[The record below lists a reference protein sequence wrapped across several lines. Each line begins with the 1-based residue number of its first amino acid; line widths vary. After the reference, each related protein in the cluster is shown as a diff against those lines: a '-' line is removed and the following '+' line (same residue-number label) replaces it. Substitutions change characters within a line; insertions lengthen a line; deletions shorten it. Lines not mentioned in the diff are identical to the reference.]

1 MYKKLLASY
10 LFVYLLAT
18 LSDWLQGPYVYA
30 LYAAYGFSSHQ
41 IAVLFVA
48 GFGSS
53 MIFGSFVG
61 GLADSCGRKKF
72 VLLFCLIY
80 ALSCVTKHVNDFNV
94 LMLGRLLGGVATSL
108 LFSVFDAWTIR
119 AHSNANL
126 DQGCLSNTFSYAS
139 YGNSIIAI
147 IAGLL
152 ANRVAGSNGELRPFY
167 EGGKYMYWGGFT
179 APFDVAL
186 VALLFCFIG
195 ASILWEE
202 NYGESKPSSDSEDHS
217 SDDGRHARRSDTM
230 LGSWK
235 RALNTTLSNPEVL
248 LCGIISSLFEGSMYV
263 FVFMWTPALTKLT
276 PGLQLSGSSSHVR
289 HLAETST
296 ESAASLPF
304 GLIFSTFMVCCMAG
318 SSTFSLAMER
328 RVKLE
333 TLAVFIFAAA
343 TSAMA
348 LIAFSSNDTLTFV
361 AMNIFEMTVG
371 MYFPTMGTLKS
382 GIVPESSRA
391 AIYNLYRIPLN
402 FIVLTSLLTKLS
414 VTTSFL
420 ACALMLGAATC
431 LQFHL
436 KTIRTNLALTR
447 SNTPEVVEL
456 ESLTP

>member
-1 MYKKLLASY
+1 MKFSH
-10 LFVYLLAT
+10 VYLL
-18 LSDWLQGPYVYA
+18 LYHHGPYLFILS
-30 LYAAYGFSSHQ
+30 LYEY
-41 IAVLFVA
+41 
-48 GFGSS
+48 
-53 MIFGSFVG
+53 
-61 GLADSCGRKKF
+61 
-72 VLLFCLIY
+72 
-80 ALSCVTKHVNDFNV
+80 
-94 LMLGRLLGGVATSL
+94 
-108 LFSVFDAWTIR
+108 
-119 AHSNANL
+119 
-126 DQGCLSNTFSYAS
+126 QGCLSNTFSYAS

-152 ANRVAGSNGELRPFY
+152 ANRVAGSSGELRPFQ

-186 VALLFCFIG
+186 VALFFCFFG

-202 NYGESKPSSDSEDHS
+202 NYGESKTSSDS
-217 SDDGRHARRSDTM
+217 SDDGRHTRRSDTM

-276 PGLQLSGSSSHVR
+276 PGLQLGGSSHVR
-289 HLAETST
+289 NLEST
-296 ESAASLPF
+296 ESAATLPF

-318 SSTFSLAMER
+318 SSTFSLAMEK

-436 KTIRTNLALTR
+436 KTIRTNLALAR